1 MTIKDIAKLAGVSPS
16 TVSRIL
22 NDTSDSF
29 AKAETRDKVWRLVRT
44 YGYVPNAAARN
55 LKSSCVSVAGA
66 QLACFMSHT
75 RNPEDNPFFYE
86 MVRSIEQA
94 ASQCGFTVPFCFTK
108 FNLQSTALLNRIKG
122 INVDGAIVVGRFE
135 DPEAVTFLHKRYRNI
150 VYSGLSFTDFEMDQV
165 VCDGY
170 AAATAA
176 MQYLISCGHRRI
188 GYIGSGRG
196 ERRFRAY
203 QSVMR
208 EEGLPIPPSY
218 VFFCEYDSFSGYQAT
233 EQFLEKNPELP
244 SAIFCAN
251 DNTAIAAIRCLH
263 EHGFRVPRDISV
275 ISVDDI
281 SPSGLITPALTTVHV
296 PIAEMGQQVI
306 RTLESRLKKHH
317 SIPLKIEL
325 PYKLLI
331 RESVRSL

>member
-22 NDTSDSF
+22 NDTSNSF

-135 DPEAVTFLHKRYRNI
+135 DPEAVTFLHKR
-150 VYSGLSFTDFEMDQV
+150 
-165 VCDGY
+165 
-170 AAATAA
+170 
-176 MQYLISCGHRRI
+176 
-188 GYIGSGRG
+188 
-196 ERRFRAY
+196 
-203 QSVMR
+203 
-208 EEGLPIPPSY
+208 
-218 VFFCEYDSFSGYQAT
+218 
-233 EQFLEKNPELP
+233 
-244 SAIFCAN
+244 
-251 DNTAIAAIRCLH
+251 
-263 EHGFRVPRDISV
+263 
-275 ISVDDI
+275 
-281 SPSGLITPALTTVHV
+281 
-296 PIAEMGQQVI
+296 
-306 RTLESRLKKHH
+306 
-317 SIPLKIEL
+317 
-325 PYKLLI
+325 
-331 RESVRSL
+331 